1 MTPSIMFWA
10 AVLIDARPAELHSIH
25 RTREGCEVIARTY
38 WDSRCVPVTTDDAE
52 QARLQLYSLGVI
64 LDDNTDRRSR

>member
-1 MTPSIMFWA
+1 MMTSTIFWA
-10 AVLIDARPAELHSIH
+10 AILIDARPAELHSIH

-38 WDSRCVPVTTDDAE
+38 WDSRCVPTNTDDPE
-52 QARLQLYSLGVI
+52 QARRQLYSLGVM